1 VSGYREDVAPRE
13 RAVFW
18 VLAATFVIW
27 GFVVC
32 IGYSLGDCFD
42 QTTCRTKDTAA
53 RTAFVLLFIV
63 PLASGLV
70 ARRRLTYGIAALL
83 VGALAIFFAP
93 PLMGK
98 LVS

>member
-1 VSGYREDVAPRE
+1 
-13 RAVFW
+13 
-18 VLAATFVIW
+18 
-27 GFVVC
+27 
-32 IGYSLGDCFD
+32 
-42 QTTCRTKDTAA
+42 
-53 RTAFVLLFIV
+53 LFIV